1 MHPWLMIAR
10 NKLLTLGAVLLLSA
24 CAHDTGAPLPTRP
37 DLASALAQLDL
48 ALPKAS
54 PRDPPPAIDIAKP
67 LTIDQIGLVAIL
79 NDPDLKSERGQIDV
93 AQAKLLQATLLPNP
107 AANFALAA
115 LLGGPGSASAISGG
129 LTEDLVALILR
140 HSRVQ
145 SARAGIY
152 QVNADLLWSEW
163 QVAQK
168 ARQLALDLY
177 AGEHAIGLT
186 ERELGLT
193 DREIAQV
200 TAAISAGNLT
210 LPALSPLLAAKAAA
224 EQSLATLRLGQL
236 KNWQALDA
244 LLGLVPNVH
253 FAIARPVFGPLP
265 PNLDRL
271 TATLPEHRP
280 DLAALRFGYRSAEA
294 DVRAAILGQFPAFTL
309 GGAGGRDTTAVL
321 SGGPT
326 FTVALPIFDRN
337 QGVIA
342 QSRATRLLLREQYQA
357 RLDAAVANIHAL
369 VAQLATLSVDLVAA
383 RRAAAAANALEKT
396 ARQAYAQGNLDQR
409 TLTDYETTGLE
420 RALQVVEFERQIGED
435 RVFLA
440 VELGLGLPP
449 TRIAP
454 AGRTAL

>member
-1 MHPWLMIAR
+1 MRPMIAR
-10 NKLLTLGAVLLLSA
+10 NQISALSAVLLLLSA
-24 CAHDTGAPLPTRP
+24 CAHDRGQPLPTRP
-37 DLASALAQLDL
+37 DLASSLTQLDL
-48 ALPKAS
+48 TLPQITAG
-54 PRDPPPAIDIAKP
+54 DPPPIDVAKP
-67 LTIDQIGLVAIL
+67 LGIDQIGLIAIL

-93 AQAKLLQATLLPNP
+93 ARSKLLQATLLPNP
-107 AANFALAA
+107 SANFAYGA
-115 LLGGPGSASAISGG
+115 LLGGPGTASSVSAGLSEDVTAI
-129 LTEDLVALILR
+129 ILR
-140 HSRVQ
+140 HARVAA
-145 SARAGIY
+145 ARAGAY

-168 ARQLALDLY
+168 ARQLALDLS
-177 AGEHAIGLT
+177 AGERAIALT
-186 ERELGLT
+186 RRELRLL
-193 DREIAQV
+193 DAEIAQI

-210 LPALSPLLAAKAAA
+210 LTAVSPLLAAKAVA

-244 LLGLVPNVH
+244 LLGLVPNVR

-271 TATLPEHRP
+271 AATLPERRP
-280 DLAALRFGYRSAEA
+280 DLAALRFGYGSAEA

-309 GGAGGRDTTAVL
+309 GGAGGSDTTAVQ
-321 SGGPT
+321 SAGPSFT
-326 FTVALPIFDRN
+326 FALPIFDRN

-357 RLDAAVANIHAL
+357 RLDAAVANIRAL
-369 VAQLATLSVDLVAA
+369 VAQLATLSADLVAA
-383 RRAAAAANALEKT
+383 RQAAAAANALATT
-396 ARQAYAQGNLDQR
+396 ARRAYAQGNLDQR
-409 TLTDYETTGLE
+409 SLTDYETTALE
-420 RALQVVEFERQIGED
+420 RTLQVVEFERQIGED

-454 AGRTAL
+454 ADRMAL